1 MEFTPMRQHL
11 EDYPVVI
18 VHNYLES
25 FQKFLSRSGD
35 ENTLLDRRFNGDQ
48 ALFWLGDPKLVI
60 SSAPIENAALL
71 KKRWDYQA
79 ARTISPKVM
88 SHSLSEDII
97 REAHLRQEII
107 EFAGKQKKIAL
118 IPYATTAEFLQL
130 AKTLREEDCLDILLP
145 ESTTVENFWIKDYL
159 DSKVGFRSV
168 ITLTNSTEET
178 LRCPPGYICVD
189 LDQAV
194 EAANWFRRGGKGCVI
209 KASMG
214 GSGVGNLFLPLN
226 TIPDKASIAN
236 LVHQNDFLAED
247 VFVVEELILS
257 PESISPSVEFYVP
270 PKGKG
275 EPQFTYLCNQLFE
288 SSGRFAGVV
297 ISKELEQSSWWP
309 DIYAQ
314 GQLIAQ
320 QLQDIGYTGYFDLDA
335 IVDQNGNCFLVEI
348 NSRRTGGTYA
358 HEFMEHNF
366 GLDYGER
373 FTVLSQNK
381 RSSGSLPNLEALE
394 NAISDLLYPI
404 GDTQTGV
411 IVMLTSMLSQGYF
424 GYLIIGSEISEVTFL
439 QEQML
444 NRINAD

>member
-1 MEFTPMRQHL
+1 MVFTPMRQHL
-11 EDYPVVI
+11 DEYPLVI

-48 ALFWLGDPKLVI
+48 ALFWLGGPKLVI
-60 SSAPIENAALL
+60 SSAPIENADLL
-71 KKRWDYQA
+71 KRRWGYQA
-79 ARTISPKVM
+79 ARTLSPQVM
-88 SHSLSEDII
+88 SHSLSQDII
-97 REAHLRQEII
+97 REAPLRQEIV
-107 EFAGKQKKIAL
+107 EFSGDQKKIAL
-118 IPYATTAEFLQL
+118 IPYATTPEFLQL
-130 AKTLREEDCLDILLP
+130 AEALQKKDGLDVLLP
-145 ESTTVENFWIKDYL
+145 ESTNAENLWIKDYL

-168 ITLTNSTEET
+168 MTLSNSKEKK
-178 LRCPPGYICVD
+178 LKCPPGYICAD
-189 LDQAV
+189 LDQAI
-194 EAANWFRRGGKGCVI
+194 EAADWFRRSGKGCVV
-209 KASMG
+209 KASIG

-236 LVHQNDFLAED
+236 QVHQNDFLAED

-257 PESISPSVEFYVP
+257 PESISPSVEYYVP

-275 EPQFTYLCNQLFE
+275 RPQFTYLCNQLFE

-297 ISKELEQSSWWP
+297 ISKELEKFSWWP
-309 DIYAQ
+309 DFHNQ
-314 GQLIAQ
+314 SQLIAR
-320 QLQDIGYTGYFDLDA
+320 QLQEIGYTGYFDLDA

-358 HEFMEHNF
+358 HEFMEYNF
-366 GLDYGER
+366 GLDYGKR

-381 RSSGSLPNLEALE
+381 RSSGSLRKLEELE
-394 NAISDLLYPI
+394 HTLSSLLYPM
-404 GDTQTGV
+404 GGTQTGV

-424 GYLIIGSEISEVTFL
+424 GYLIIGREINEVTHL

-444 NRINAD
+444 KRINAD